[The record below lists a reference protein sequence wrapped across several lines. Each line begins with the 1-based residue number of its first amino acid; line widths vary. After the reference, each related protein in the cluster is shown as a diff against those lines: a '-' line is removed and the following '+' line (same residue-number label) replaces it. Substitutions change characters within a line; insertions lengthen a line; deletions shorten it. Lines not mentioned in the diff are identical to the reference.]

1 MIISS
6 YIFREILK
14 AQAVI
19 AAILLLIF
27 VSQSAIRLISSAA
40 SGQLPVSLVSTLTLY
55 ALPGILALMLPLTL
69 FIAILLTLGRIGSD
83 SEMVIFRAV
92 GYSPARLLALV
103 LALGAVT
110 AALCSW
116 CSLDLAPRAAA
127 ARAALLAQA
136 RSSPAYLPFESGR
149 FLSFGPYSIYAE
161 RITGAAG
168 GGSGGGSSGSGDGG
182 GAAAATGL
190 RDLYN
195 LYVLTSGGGQHEIS
209 ITVAREG
216 RIEVD
221 GQGVQWLLLSG
232 GRRYEGPLA
241 AGRGFRSVTFEHF
254 RAPIAVLDGTQGGD
268 DDIAARS
275 YAELLSSPRT
285 AERLEA
291 QWRVAPLLA
300 ALVLCLT
307 AVPLSQVSPRQ
318 GRFAR
323 LLPALL
329 LYAIYYMLLLA
340 VRNMINT
347 GRFPLAPG
355 LYAVP
360 LLYALA
366 VTLPLNLSLPALR
379 ARLRRRS

>member
-1 MIISS
+1 MIIST
-6 YIFREILK
+6 YIFREILR
-14 AQAVI
+14 AQGAI

-40 SGQLPVSLVSTLTLY
+40 SGQLPVGLVSTLTLY
-55 ALPGILALMLPLTL
+55 ALPGILTLMLPLTL

-83 SEMVIFRAV
+83 SEMVVFRTA
-92 GYSPARLLALV
+92 GYTPSRLLSVV
-103 LALGAVT
+103 LTLGVIT
-110 AALCSW
+110 AAVCSW
-116 CSLDLAPRAAA
+116 CSLDLGPRAAA
-127 ARAALLAQA
+127 ARAALLEQA

-161 RITGAAG
+161 RIGAAAG
-168 GGSGGGSSGSGDGG
+168 GGAGGS
-182 GAAAATGL
+182 GAGTGAAATGL
-190 RDLYN
+190 HDLYN
-195 LYVLTSGGGQHEIS
+195 LYVMSSGGGQHEIS

-216 RIEVD
+216 RLEVD
-221 GQGVQWLLLSG
+221 EQGVQWLLLSG

-241 AGRGFRSVTFEHF
+241 GGRGFRSVTFEHF
-254 RAPIAVLDGTQGGD
+254 RAPIAVMDSARDGSD
-268 DDIAARS
+268 DLAARS
-275 YAELLSSPRT
+275 YTELLASPRT

-307 AVPLSQVSPRQ
+307 AVPLSRVSPRQ

-329 LYAIYYMLLLA
+329 LYAVYYMLLLA
-340 VRNMINT
+340 VRNMIST
-347 GRFPLAPG
+347 GRFPLTPG

-360 LLYALA
+360 LGYALA
-366 VTLPLNLSLPALR
+366 VTLPLSLNLPALR
-379 ARLRRRS
+379 ARLRHRG

>member
-182 GAAAATGL
+182 GAAATGL

-268 DDIAARS
+268 DDLAARS

>member
-1 MIISS
+1 
-6 YIFREILK
+6 
-14 AQAVI
+14 
-19 AAILLLIF
+19 
-27 VSQSAIRLISSAA
+27 
-40 SGQLPVSLVSTLTLY
+40 
-55 ALPGILALMLPLTL
+55 MLP
-69 FIAILLTLGRIGSD
+69 
-83 SEMVIFRAV
+83 
-92 GYSPARLLALV
+92 PAAGQDV
-103 LALGAVT
+103 EVVEI
-110 AALCSW
+110 
-116 CSLDLAPRAAA
+116 
-127 ARAALLAQA
+127 AQA

-168 GGSGGGSSGSGDGG
+168 SGGGDGSDNNSDDNSGDGDGSGDGA

-195 LYVLTSGGGQHEIS
+195 IYVLTSGGEQHEIS

-275 YAELLSSPRT
+275 YAELLASPHT

-347 GRFPLAPG
+347 GRFPLIPG

-366 VTLPLNLSLPALR
+366 VTLPLSLSLPALR

>member
-1 MIISS
+1 MILST
-6 YIFREILK
+6 YIFREITRS
-14 AQAVI
+14 QGVI
-19 AAILLLIF
+19 AVILLLIF
-27 VSQSAIRLISSAA
+27 VSQSTIRLISSAA
-40 SGQLPVSLVSTLTLY
+40 SGQLPVALVSSLTLY
-55 ALPGILALMLPLTL
+55 ALPGILSLMLPLTL
-69 FIAILLTLGRIGSD
+69 FIAILLTLGRICSD
-83 SEMVIFRAV
+83 SEMVVMQAV
-92 GYSPARLLALV
+92 GYSPARLLGIV
-103 LALGAVT
+103 LLPGAVT
-110 AALCSW
+110 AAICGW
-116 CSLDLAPRAAA
+116 CSLDLGPRAAA
-127 ARAALLAQA
+127 ARAELLEKA
-136 RSSPAYLPFESGR
+136 RSSPAYLPLESGR

-161 RITGAAG
+161 RIATAPSASASGAEPQAG
-168 GGSGGGSSGSGDGG
+168 S
-182 GAAAATGL
+182 TGL

-195 LYVLTSGGGQHEIS
+195 IYVIAGGGEQHEIS

-221 GQGVQWLLLSG
+221 ARGVQWLVLSG

-241 AGRGFRSVTFEHF
+241 DDRGFRSVTFERF
-254 RAPIAVLDGTQGGD
+254 RAPIAVVDSSQAAA
-268 DDIAARS
+268 DDIAAQS
-275 YAELLSSPRT
+275 LATLLASERT

-307 AVPLSQVSPRQ
+307 AVPLARVNPRQ

-340 VRNMINT
+340 VRNMAAS
-347 GRFPLAPG
+347 GRFPLTPG

-366 VTLPLNLSLPALR
+366 VTLPLNLRLTAL
-379 ARLRRRS
+379 RLRRR